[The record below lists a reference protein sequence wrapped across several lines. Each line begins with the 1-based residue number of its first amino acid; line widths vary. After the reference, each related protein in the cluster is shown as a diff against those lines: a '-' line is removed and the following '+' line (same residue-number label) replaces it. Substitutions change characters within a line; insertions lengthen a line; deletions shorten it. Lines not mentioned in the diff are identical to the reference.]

1 MRRDRVRR
9 LGIVGVM
16 LGLVCLG
23 VAGERAAV
31 LDDSQLMKRQA
42 RVEPLAAGF
51 FRRRP
56 AVTIPIL
63 HGVRWTDAGPAG
75 VSLEVQAEAVSRRPR
90 RVGLLTFLSFQ
101 EIVAT
106 KVRVRVAHQRHGADR
121 DRGANSASE
130 AFNQLQ
136 GTLAGLQAMVREGL
150 DSGPDPAHFFTRTF
164 LSGAVF
170 ESFVVEVARDGGV
183 GRLRSR
189 TMTTAP
195 GGPGWILQGVQVE
208 ATDGRRLTIYEATW
222 TSHGRLVAH
231 GAYALEENRE
241 RAAGPRGCFLVR
253 LSDAV
258 EFRRLVPGD
267 ADAALCA
274 PNPLVLQGP
283 PGLPALAM
291 PFPEAGGAAVSVQAI
306 PLLQVLPFLPL
317 PAIPLPAH
325 GGHRADRLKQWLL
338 PSLTPGLSPSATG
351 RAWEGP
357 DSPE

>member
-16 LGLVCLG
+16 LGLVYLG

-31 LDDSQLMKRQA
+31 LDDCQLVTREG
-42 RVEPLAAGF
+42 RVGPPAEGF

-56 AVTIPIL
+56 AVNIPIL
-63 HGVRWTDAGPAG
+63 HGVQWTDAGPAG

-106 KVRVRVAHQRHGADR
+106 KVRVRVAGQRHGADR

-136 GTLAGLQAMVREGL
+136 GTLASLQAMVREGL
-150 DSGPDPAHFFTRTF
+150 HSEPDPAHFFTRTF

-170 ESFVVEVARDGGV
+170 EGFVLEVVRDGGV

-189 TMTTAP
+189 MMTTAP
-195 GGPGWILQGVQVE
+195 SGPGWILQGVQVE

-231 GAYALEENRE
+231 GPYSLEENRE

-258 EFRRLVPGD
+258 EIRRLVPGD
-267 ADAALCA
+267 ADAVLCA
-274 PNPLVLQGP
+274 PNPLVVQGP
-283 PGLPALAM
+283 PGLPAMAM
-291 PFPEAGGAAVSVQAI
+291 LFPEAGGAAVSVQAI
-306 PLLQVLPFLPL
+306 PFLQVLPFLPL

-325 GGHRADRLKQWLL
+325 GGHRADRLKHWLL
-338 PSLTPGLSPSATG
+338 PIMAPGALGVSQG
-351 RAWEGP
+351 RHRGR
-357 DSPE
+357 D